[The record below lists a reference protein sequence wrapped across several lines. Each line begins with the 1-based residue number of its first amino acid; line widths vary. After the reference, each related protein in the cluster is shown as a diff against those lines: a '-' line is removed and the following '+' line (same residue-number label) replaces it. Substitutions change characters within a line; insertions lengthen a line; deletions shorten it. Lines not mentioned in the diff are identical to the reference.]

1 MIADLFDPSTR
12 GLANG
17 ILSWGVYIGYGLAF
31 IIGNYVP
38 EADWGGYGWR
48 PVYLVG
54 CTLGIPI
61 AILVFLKHDPR

>member
-17 ILSWGVYIGYGLAF
+17 ILSWGVYIGYGMAF

-38 EADWGGYGWR
+38 DANWGDYGWR
-48 PVYLVG
+48 PSYLVG

-61 AILVFLKHDPR
+61 AVLIFLKSDPR